1 MSGLQSQADTLDIV
15 TQLVSMMSILVA
27 QYVHTS
33 KNTYGSEGGDA
44 RAFGTVMFVVSN
56 TALLVVH
63 AVLVAVPLW
72 KKVSAS
78 YASVQER
85 FAAGANKSIILD
97 LKAISVI
104 CGDLTMWA
112 KVTTM
117 I

>member
-1 MSGLQSQADTLDIV
+1 MSGLQSQVDNLDIV

-27 QYVHTS
+27 QYVYIQGF
-33 KNTYGSEGGDA
+33 YGSEGDDA
-44 RAFGTVMFVVSN
+44 RAAGTVMFVVSN
-56 TALLVVH
+56 TVLLIVH

-78 YASVQER
+78 YASVRER
-85 FAAGANKSIILD
+85 FAAGANKAIILG

>member
-33 KNTYGSEGGDA
+33 KTTYGSEGGDA

-56 TALLVVH
+56 TVLLVVH
-63 AVLVAVPLW
+63 AVLVVVPLW

-78 YASVQER
+78 YASVRER

-112 KVTTM
+112 KVTT
-117 I
+117 II